1 MLSPCSVHIEYGIL
15 PPPYAIVSSLLIS
28 TELEPLDQI
37 DTCESS
43 ELTLRCCPSLLT
55 KLPQAGAEIESAAAR
70 HGKSRRPEMIYVWP
84 NMHIIHF
91 APAAAVK
98 SLIG

>member
-43 ELTLRCCPSLLT
+43 ELTLTCCPSLLT

-70 HGKSRRPEMIYVWP
+70 HGKIQAKMIYVWP
-84 NMHIIHF
+84 DMHIIHF
-91 APAAAVK
+91 APAAAMK